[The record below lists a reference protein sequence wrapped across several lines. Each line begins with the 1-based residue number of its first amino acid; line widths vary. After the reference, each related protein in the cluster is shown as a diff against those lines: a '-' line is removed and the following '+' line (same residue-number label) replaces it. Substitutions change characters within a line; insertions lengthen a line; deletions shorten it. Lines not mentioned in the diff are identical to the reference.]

1 VAAWNQRIADAG
13 LGDEQALHGHDQ
25 DRSFLPMPGRGGWL
39 AMQPMPADAHA
50 ARWEVQVTVRQG
62 GAGPDFAGPFV
73 RGARTDRHLALAW
86 GDVPGDGTLR
96 LFRACKFGF
105 ADIDAGLVED
115 ALRPG
120 RRLVARVRLTDGR
133 GNPGCADLAWSVE
146 RAP

>member
-1 VAAWNQRIADAG
+1 
-13 LGDEQALHGHDQ
+13 
-25 DRSFLPMPGRGGWL
+25 MPGRGGCL
-39 AMQPMPADAHA
+39 AMQPVPADAHA

-86 GDVPGDGTLR
+86 GDVPGDGTLHP
-96 LFRACKFGF
+96 FRACKFGF